1 MYYVSLKQFEGPL
14 DLLLHLIRKAKIPI
28 EDIFVSQITEQYIAY
43 MEQLKEVDLD
53 RASEFIETAALLL
66 DRTCDLSDVLVF
78 AGAAFG
84 GELLLL
90 LVKRVFAK
98 SNDKEDGGTYDG

>member
-1 MYYVSLKQFEGPL
+1 MDYTVTEADRLEAELERDGESGGYEVRLENFEGPL

-53 RASEFIETAALLL
+53 RASEFIETAALLR
-66 DRTCDLSDVLVF
+66 DRIKRIN
-78 AGAAFG
+78 AAQTN
-84 GELLLL
+84 ESKQN
-90 LVKRVFAK
+90 VK
-98 SNDKEDGGTYDG
+98 G

>member
-1 MYYVSLKQFEGPL
+1 MRWRNWGWVDEMPKIVKKSRVTKGKMARELVYYCIWAL
-14 DLLLHLIRKAKIPI
+14 
-28 EDIFVSQITEQYIAY
+28 
-43 MEQLKEVDLD
+43 
-53 RASEFIETAALLL
+53 TAALLL

-98 SNDKEDGGTYDG
+98 PNDKDDGGTYDG